1 MATTAVAQAYPGSS
15 HTGDAA
21 LAYHWVHTN
30 APPNGGCG
38 CFGLN
43 GLGLSGSYNINS
55 QLAIVAEF
63 SVDHTSKALEQAQSL
78 TLVSYM
84 GGARYR
90 PFAPRMDGSH
100 QIQPFVQVL
109 VGGAHAG
116 GGIAGVAD
124 GTSAFASRVGGG
136 VDIPLNYAVTV
147 RAFQGEYYLTNF
159 SNTAGNHQNNMLF
172 GAGIVIRWTH

>member
-1 MATTAVAQAYPGSS
+1 MRSIAITCCLLLGMATAAAAQATP
-15 HTGDAA
+15 TATARRGDVA

-43 GLGLSGSYNINS
+43 GLGISASYSIRS
-55 QLAIVAEF
+55 QLAIVAEV
-63 SVDHTSKALEQAQSL
+63 SADHTAKALAQAQSL
-78 TLVSYM
+78 TLISYM
-84 GGARYR
+84 AGARYR

-100 QIQPFVQVL
+100 QIQPFAQVL

-124 GTSAFASRVGGG
+124 GTSALATRVGGG
-136 VDIPLNYAVTV
+136 VDIPAQL
-147 RAFQGEYYLTNF
+147 RRHGS
-159 SNTAGNHQNNMLF
+159 SNPGRILYDQFLQH
-172 GAGIVIRWTH
+172 R